1 MKRRVVVVGGGISG
15 LTTAHALA
23 PACDVTLLEARPRL
37 GGNIVTVDS
46 AGFTLDGGPDS
57 WVNTKPAA
65 SELARSLGL
74 EGELIQTQ
82 EASRKVYVS
91 QGGELMPMPDGLVLG
106 IPTKLS
112 PMVTTSLF
120 TWDGKLRMAL
130 EPFIPARQADTDES
144 IGDFFS
150 RRLGD
155 EITEKLIAPMLG
167 GIYAGDAWEL
177 SLQATLP
184 QFIQSERTHGSLVMA
199 MRAAKKAAAAS
210 SSADDKPK
218 SAFTSL
224 RGGMVTLVEA
234 LASKLEPV
242 AKLRMRATVDEIV
255 RSEAEGGEGAGTWT
269 VVLED
274 GERLVADDVVF
285 AGPAHALA
293 HASKNLDHD
302 LAKALDAIR
311 YTSTATV
318 FFALREEDVGRP
330 LDGVGYIVP
339 RSERRATMAA
349 TWVSSKWQSRAP
361 AGHVLI
367 RTFFGGAG
375 REHVIDVD
383 DKELVALA
391 TRELEEMMRIRVRP
405 VFTHVFRFRRSS
417 PQPTLGHLDRVR
429 KVREALTRW
438 PGLHVTGS
446 GFAIGIPDCIKLA
459 QETARTV
466 LARR

>member
-1 MKRRVVVVGGGISG
+1 MKKRVVVVGGGISG
-15 LTTAHALA
+15 LATAHALA
-23 PACDVTLLEARPRL
+23 PACDVTLLEARSRL

-57 WVNTKPAA
+57 WVNAKPAA

-74 EGELIQTQ
+74 EGDMIQTE

-91 QGGELMPMPDGLVLG
+91 QGGELLPMPDGLVLG
-106 IPTKLS
+106 IPTKFS
-112 PMVTTSLF
+112 PMVTTPLF

-155 EITEKLIAPMLG
+155 EVTDKLIGPMLG

-177 SLQATLP
+177 SMQATFP
-184 QFIQSERTHGSLVMA
+184 QFIQSERTHGSLVRA
-199 MRAAKKAAAAS
+199 MLAAKKAAAS
-210 SSADDKPK
+210 PDDKPK

-242 AKLRMRATVDEIV
+242 AKLRMRSTVDAIV
-255 RSEAEGGEGAGTWT
+255 RGEGEDEGTWT

-274 GERLVADDVVF
+274 GERLTADDVVF
-285 AGPAHALA
+285 AGPAHALG
-293 HASKNLDHD
+293 HAAKALDHD
-302 LAKALDAIR
+302 LTKALEAIR

-375 REHVIDVD
+375 REHVVDVD
-383 DKELVALA
+383 DKDLVALA

-417 PQPTLGHLDRVR
+417 PQPTLGHLGRVR
-429 KVREALTRW
+429 RVREALVRW

-466 LARR
+466 LARS